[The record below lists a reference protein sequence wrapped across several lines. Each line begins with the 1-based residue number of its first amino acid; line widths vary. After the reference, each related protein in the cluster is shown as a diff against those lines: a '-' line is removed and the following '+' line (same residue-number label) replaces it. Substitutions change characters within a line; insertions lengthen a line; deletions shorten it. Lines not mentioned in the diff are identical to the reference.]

1 MGFWGDSRR
10 VGEPEHFSQP
20 NVLIPLVTPSLSPV
34 SGRGLELTVFLSS
47 AEDGEDEPHGV

>member
-1 MGFWGDSRR
+1 M
-10 VGEPEHFSQP
+10 GEPEHFSQP